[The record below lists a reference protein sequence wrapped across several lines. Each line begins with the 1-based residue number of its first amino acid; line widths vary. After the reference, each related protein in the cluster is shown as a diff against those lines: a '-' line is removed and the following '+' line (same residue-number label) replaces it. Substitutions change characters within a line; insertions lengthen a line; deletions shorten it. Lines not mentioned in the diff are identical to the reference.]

1 MSIST
6 TTLPTST
13 PHLPTSTPSLRNKKV
28 ILLGASSG
36 IGLATAKAA
45 AAQGANVIIVS
56 GNQNRLDNALSQLP
70 TGSEAYSVDLSQE
83 ENISRFFAGIGRFD
97 HLIYTAG
104 ENLNLQSL
112 STTVIDDARNF
123 FNLRF
128 WSAVACVKYGAPLLN
143 PGGSIGLTSGTAAL
157 RPGKGWS
164 MASAICGA
172 MEGFVRA
179 MAVELAPIR
188 VNCVVPGVIRTGLW
202 AGMPEASREDL
213 FTGMAN
219 TLPVQRV
226 GEAEDVALA
235 FVYLMQQSFGTGQC
249 LLVDGGTVLV

>member
-1 MSIST
+1 MSTSTSST
-6 TTLPTST
+6 TLL
-13 PHLPTSTPSLRNKKV
+13 HKRV

-45 AAQGANVIIVS
+45 AEEGATVVLVS
-56 GNQNRLDNALSQLP
+56 GNPDRLKNALSQLP
-70 TGSEAYSVDLSQE
+70 EGSMGVPVDLSRE
-83 ENISRFFAGIGRFD
+83 ENISGFFAGIGRFD
-97 HLIYTAG
+97 HLVYTAG
-104 ENLNLQSL
+104 ENLNLQPL
-112 STTVIDDARNF
+112 DATVIDDARNF

-143 PGGSIGLTSGTAAL
+143 PGGSIGLTSGTAGI

-164 MASAICGA
+164 MASAICAA

-188 VNCVVPGVIRTGLW
+188 VNCVVPGVIRTNLW
-202 AGMPEASREDL
+202 DSMPEASRQGL
-213 FTGMAN
+213 FTAMAN
-219 TLPVQRV
+219 SLPVQRV
-226 GEAEDVALA
+226 GEVEDVALA
-235 FVYLMQQSFGTGQC
+235 FLYLMKQSFGTGQS